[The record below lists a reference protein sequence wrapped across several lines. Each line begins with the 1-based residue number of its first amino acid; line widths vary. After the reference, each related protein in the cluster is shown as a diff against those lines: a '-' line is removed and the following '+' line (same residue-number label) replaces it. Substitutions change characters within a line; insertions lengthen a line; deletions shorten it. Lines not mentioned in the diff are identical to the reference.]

1 MVATSDTVGIDD
13 AKVRGFGPVTLTLA
27 GVGAVVGAGIF
38 VITGQAA
45 ALYAGPAVMLSFL
58 IGGLVCAFSAV
69 CYAELAAMIPVAG
82 SAYRFSTEAF
92 GKVPGWIVGW
102 ALVAEYLFA
111 TSAIAIGWSAYMQDF
126 IGTFGWQLPATLARS
141 PIAMVGH
148 RFVATGAI
156 VNLPAALLVAAMAS
170 VLLLGTRKSARLNG
184 LIVTIK
190 LSAIVLFILFGL
202 AYAHAHNWVPFLPE
216 RVIGRDNAGTFGV
229 AGVFKGAGVVFFAFL
244 GFDGLA
250 TAAQE
255 TRNPQRNVPIAILAT
270 LGISVFLYV
279 AVSAAMTGLVDF
291 RTLGTAAPL
300 TTALAAVGPDLAW
313 LKTYVG
319 ACATIGLC
327 AGVWAALF
335 ALSRLMFSP
344 RPRRAA
350 AGRSRP
356 GPGEHNAGRR
366 GQRSSSP
373 AACGAVVAG
382 ILPIALLG
390 ELISTGTLI
399 AFAMVCAAVITLR
412 RREPHRP
419 RPFSV
424 PFWRVT
430 PVLGIA
436 SCIFILGS
444 MGVPA
449 LERILAWQ
457 AVGLILYLF
466 LAGRRRAHARLE
478 KSVQLGHI

>member
-1 MVATSDTVGIDD
+1 MVATSDAVGIDD

-58 IGGLVCAFSAV
+58 IGGLVCAFTAV

-92 GKVPGWIVGW
+92 GKTPGWIVGW

-170 VLLLGTRKSARLNG
+170 VLLLGTRKSARFNG
-184 LIVTIK
+184 LIVSIK

-216 RVIGRDNAGTFGV
+216 RVIGRDGAGTFGV

-255 TRNPQRNVPIAILAT
+255 TRNPQRNVPISIMAT

-279 AVSAAMTGLVDF
+279 AVSAAMTGLIDF
-291 RTLGTAAPL
+291 RQLDTAAPL
-300 TTALAAVGPDLAW
+300 TTALAAAGPDLAW

-319 ACATIGLC
+319 ACATVGLT

-335 ALSRLMFSP
+335 ALSRLLFSLARDGLLP
-344 RPRRAA
+344 PGLGRPGGTMLVPRAA
-350 AGRSRP
+350 VIIAG
-356 GPGEHNAGRR
+356 G
-366 GQRSSSP
+366 
-373 AACGAVVAG
+373 CGAVVAG

-399 AFAMVCAAVITLR
+399 AFAAVCAALMTFR

-419 RPFSV
+419 RPFRV

-449 LERILAWQ
+449 LERIIAWQ
-457 AVGLILYLF
+457 AVGLVLYLF
-466 LAGRRRAHARLE
+466 LAGRRRAHERLA
-478 KSVQLGHI
+478 KSDQLGHI

>member
-38 VITGQAA
+38 VMTGQAA
-45 ALYAGPAVMLSFL
+45 AFYAGPAVMLSFV
-58 IGGLVCAFSAV
+58 IAGLVCTLTAL
-69 CYAELAAMIPVAG
+69 CYAELAAMMPVAG
-82 SAYRFSTEAF
+82 SAYRFSTDAF
-92 GKVPGWIVGW
+92 GKTPGWIVGW

-111 TSAIAIGWSAYMQDF
+111 TGAVAIGWSAYMQDF
-126 IGTFGWQLPATLARS
+126 VGTFGVRLPAALATS
-141 PIAMVGH
+141 PVAMVGH
-148 RFVATGAI
+148 RFVATGAVI
-156 VNLPAALLVAAMAS
+156 NLPAVLLVVAMGA
-170 VLLLGTRKSARLNG
+170 VLLLGTRKAARLNG
-184 LIVTIK
+184 LIVSIK

-202 AYAHAHNWVPFLPE
+202 AYAHSRNWVPFLPA
-216 RVIGRDNAGTFGV
+216 RTAGPDGAGAYGV
-229 AGVFKGAGVVFFAFL
+229 AGVFQGAGVVFFAFL

-255 TRNPQRNVPIAILAT
+255 TRNPQRNMPIAILAT

-300 TTALAAVGPDLAW
+300 TTALAAAGPDLAW

-335 ALSRLMFSP
+335 ALSRLMFSLARDGLLPAALARSGADMLVP
-344 RPRRAA
+344 RTAVIIAAGVAA
-350 AGRSRP
+350 AV
-356 GPGEHNAGRR
+356 
-366 GQRSSSP
+366 
-373 AACGAVVAG
+373 AA
-382 ILPIALLG
+382 IMPIALLG

-399 AFAMVCAAVITLR
+399 AFAAVCATLMTLR
-412 RREPHRP
+412 RREPHRH
-419 RPFSV
+419 RPFRV

-436 SCIFILGS
+436 SCIFVLGS

-449 LERILAWQ
+449 LERIVAWQ
-457 AVGLILYLF
+457 AIGLVLYLIL
-466 LAGRRRAHARLE
+466 ARRRRAHERLE